1 MEVYMSGGG
10 CKGGHETKLKADP
23 ELIEISE
30 RLKRGQLT
38 AQDTRDLDAITL
50 NVQRAAHQLRA
61 SIIE

>member
-1 MEVYMSGGG
+1 MSGTCGG
-10 CKGGHETKLKADP
+10 GRDAKHAADP

>member
-1 MEVYMSGGG
+1 MEAYMSGTCGG
-10 CKGGHETKLKADP
+10 GRDAKLAADP